1 MIWFYLWIIATAIA
15 IICGACIGW
24 SILERIGC
32 AIGIGF
38 LVCICGVLIAYG
50 LNVIC
55 YSPSDEFKLEET
67 QKLYSLKDNTY
78 LSGYGG
84 LISVRIEEED
94 KYTYMVVNEDGTF
107 SKKTIESDN
116 VKIKEVDGCKEPIL
130 EVYKCEAK
138 NEFWSAYWEDH
149 YCFVV
154 PKGTVV
160 NTFNIDLE

>member
-1 MIWFYLWIIATAIA
+1 MIWFYLWIIATCIA
-15 IICGACIGW
+15 VIYGACSGW

-32 AIGIGF
+32 AIGMGF
-38 LVCICGVLIAYG
+38 IVCLVGVLIAYG

-55 YSPSDEFKLEET
+55 YLPSDKLELQET

-78 LSGYGG
+78 LSGYGNF
-84 LISVRIEEED
+84 ISVRVEEED
-94 KYTYMVVNEDGTF
+94 KYTYMIVNEDGTY

-116 VKIKEVDGCKEPIL
+116 VKIKEIDNCEEPIL
-130 EVYKCEAK
+130 EVYMCKSRK
-138 NEFWSAYWEDH
+138 YFWSAYWEDH

-160 NTFNIDLE
+160 NTFDIDLE